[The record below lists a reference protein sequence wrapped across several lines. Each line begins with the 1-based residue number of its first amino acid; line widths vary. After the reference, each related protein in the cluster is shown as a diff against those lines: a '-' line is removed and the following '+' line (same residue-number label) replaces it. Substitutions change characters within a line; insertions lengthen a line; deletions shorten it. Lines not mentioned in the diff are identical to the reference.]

1 MGEKIIDT
9 NSNFESRT
17 WIKKLSGGTCK
28 GNRPTGGTAVLN
40 QNQDGG
46 FKGLHDARRADGR
59 IADIVELFV

>member
-28 GNRPTGGTAVLN
+28 GNRPTGRTAVLH
-40 QNQDGG
+40 GG